1 MADQQWAH
9 VVDSVRVVRDLVAAP
24 EVAST
29 WGEESTCAGM
39 TVGGLAVHTASQADH
54 LGRLLGQRPHDQEP
68 IPLVEHYRRAAW
80 SNSDL
85 DSEANA
91 GIRDGSNAEAEVG
104 HDAALTQVDEWLA
117 TLERVVG
124 GEVPGTVH
132 IPWQGW
138 SLTTEDFVATRLMEM
153 VVHTDDLAAGV
164 GLPTPE
170 FPERAV
176 AETMRLLTAVAVDR
190 HGQAAVVRALSRPQR
205 APASVSAF

>member
-9 VVDSVRVVRDLVAAP
+9 VVDSVRVVRDLVATP
-24 EVAST
+24 QVAAQWS
-29 WGEESTCAGM
+29 EESSCAGM
-39 TVGGLAVHTASQADH
+39 TVGGLAVHTTSQADH
-54 LGRLLGQRPHDQEP
+54 LGRLLGHRHDQDP
-68 IPLVEHYRRAAW
+68 IALLEHYRRAAW

-104 HDAALTQVDEWLA
+104 HEAALAQVDEWLA
-117 TLERVVG
+117 TLEHVVDG
-124 GEVPGTVH
+124 DVPGTVH

-138 SLTTEDFVATRLMEM
+138 SLATEDFVATRLMEM
-153 VVHTDDLAAGV
+153 VVHSDDLASGV

-170 FPERAV
+170 FPDRAV

-190 HGQAAVVRALSRPQR
+190 HGQAAVIRALSRPQR

>member
-24 EVAST
+24 EVAAQWT
-29 WGEESTCAGM
+29 GESSCAGM

-54 LGRLLGQRPHDQEP
+54 LGRLLGHRHDQEP
-68 IPLVEHYRRAAW
+68 IPLLEHYRRAAW
-80 SNSDL
+80 SNSGL

-104 HDAALTQVDEWLA
+104 HDAALAQVDAWLA
-117 TLERVVG
+117 TLEKVVD

-153 VVHTDDLAAGV
+153 VVHSDDLAAGV